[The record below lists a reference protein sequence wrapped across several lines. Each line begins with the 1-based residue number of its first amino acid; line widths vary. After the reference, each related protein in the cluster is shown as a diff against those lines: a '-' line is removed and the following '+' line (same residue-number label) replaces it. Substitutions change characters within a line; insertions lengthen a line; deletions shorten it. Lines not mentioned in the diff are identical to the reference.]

1 MDDKVSTN
9 KIIISLIVFAIISI
23 TITAILIIQK
33 NNTSAPNQE
42 ITSGDV
48 NIAVKH
54 DKIIGTKINQ
64 KYNQNDL
71 EIIET
76 QMQEDGLEYVSIR
89 ISGLKNKEIENKIN

>member
-54 DKIIGTKINQ
+54 DILLVQ
-64 KYNQNDL
+64 K
-71 EIIET
+71 
-76 QMQEDGLEYVSIR
+76 
-89 ISGLKNKEIENKIN
+89 